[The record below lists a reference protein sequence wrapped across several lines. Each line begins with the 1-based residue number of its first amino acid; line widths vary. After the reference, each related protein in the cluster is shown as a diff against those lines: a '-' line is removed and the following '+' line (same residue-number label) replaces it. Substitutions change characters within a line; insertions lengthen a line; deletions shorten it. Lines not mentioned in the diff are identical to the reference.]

1 MRARWS
7 LQLFVLNGFFK
18 RPTDQP
24 LRAASASNIPSKPER
39 PQSLSDLYY
48 DPGLRI
54 FKVNRL
60 AKKSWGNEV
69 FCVGGFPLETGVRR
83 SFEELFRAE
92 AYPAMSH
99 PSADPAVN
107 AEVARGMGVG
117 AVGPAGADILE
128 IGCGTGHHL
137 LSLAK
142 RWPAASCTGL
152 DISARGIA
160 RAKSLARRA
169 GIENV
174 RFWEI
179 SFLEF
184 ENDGKGFDSV
194 IAHGVFSWV
203 ADVVKVGLLDFIGK
217 NLAADGVAVVSF
229 NVAAGWKARMAVVEK
244 VRAIAVAGDTDE
256 LTALEVFLTVAEEG
270 EKEIAADMLAKGA
283 EVLAFDDFAPVMDA
297 WSLGAVVKLAEASG
311 LKWLGDS
318 VSGEEGSDEAD
329 EREGRTFRSELFCRA
344 DAEIDG
350 RKQTAKGA
358 AFKQR
363 AVPDF
368 PKLDAWRLL
377 CAKEALPLVDA
388 DLKPCVFTFPQ
399 LKLLAK
405 MDGSH
410 SAARLA
416 MEAKEIAPEMDFV
429 AWLRHVTERG
439 MFE

>member
-1 MRARWS
+1 MRR
-7 LQLFVLNGFFK
+7 
-18 RPTDQP
+18 T
-24 LRAASASNIPSKPER
+24 
-39 PQSLSDLYY
+39 
-48 DPGLRI
+48 
-54 FKVNRL
+54 
-60 AKKSWGNEV
+60 
-69 FCVGGFPLETGVRR
+69 
-83 SFEELFRAE
+83 FEELFRAE
-92 AYPAMSH
+92 SYPAMSH

-107 AEVARGMGVG
+107 AAVARAMGVD
-117 AVGPAGADILE
+117 AVDAAGADILE

-142 RWPAASCTGL
+142 RWPGASCTGL
-152 DISARGIA
+152 DISPRGIA
-160 RAKSLARRA
+160 RARSLARQA

-174 RFWEI
+174 RICEV
-179 SFLEF
+179 SVLEF
-184 ENDGKGFDSV
+184 ENDGKGFDCI
-194 IAHGVFSWV
+194 IAHGVYSWV
-203 ADVVKVGLLDFIGK
+203 ADEVKVGLLDFIGK
-217 NLAADGVAVVSF
+217 NLAPDGVAVLSF

-256 LTALEVFLTVAEEG
+256 MTALEVFSTVAEEG

-283 EVLAFDDFAPVMDA
+283 EVLAFDDFAPDMDA

-318 VSGEEGSDEAD
+318 VSGEKGSDEGD
-329 EREGRTFRSELFCRA
+329 VREGRTFRSELFCRA
-344 DAEIDG
+344 DAVIADREKLVEGKAI
-350 RKQTAKGA
+350 Q
-358 AFKQR
+358 QR
-363 AVPDF
+363 VVPDF
-368 PKLDAWRLL
+368 PKLDEWRLV
-377 CAKEALPLVDA
+377 CAREALPLVAA

-439 MFE
+439 MFD